1 MKTAFR
7 IIVIVLLI
15 LIFLVVLRN
24 NKNSVQYAM
33 DNAEKSIDSIPVRI
47 FELKA
52 DSTNLVLETVGK
64 VKSDD
69 EVYVVSQTPGE
80 IKKVVAKIGD
90 RVKKGD
96 VIALIDD
103 FFAFQEYNITRMA
116 RDQFKKDF
124 DRYSDLAKV
133 EAVTQQQL
141 EQLKLQLEGAETKMN
156 SLYKRLNDY
165 VIKAPLDGVINQI
178 FVSRGN
184 ATGLGTPIC
193 EIVGGSSVKIEARI
207 NPDQAKSLKVGV
219 KASVINDFGHGENFN
234 AYLSE
239 IGEKAGKFG
248 GVAAIFKMSADEK
261 RIPESGSLVNIK
273 ISVHGEPKLLLP
285 RKALSYIEGKMGLF
299 VLKQDKTVEFSP
311 VRYIDFDDTY
321 IALLDMNLSHKQIVV
336 EGNYMLKSGDLVK
349 VVL

>member
-7 IIVIVLLI
+7 IIVILMLV

-24 NKNSVQYAM
+24 NKNAVKFEVA
-33 DNAEKSIDSIPVRI
+33 NAEIAIDSIPVRV
-47 FELKA
+47 FDLKP
-52 DSTNLVLETVGK
+52 DSTSLILETVGK
-64 VKSDD
+64 VKSAD

-80 IKKVVAKIGD
+80 IKKVIVKIGD

-96 VIALIDD
+96 VIAQIDD
-103 FFAFQEYNITRMA
+103 FYALQEYDIA
-116 RDQFKKDF
+116 KKAHDQIQKDF
-124 DRYSDLAKV
+124 ERYTDLAKV

-141 EQLKLQLEGAETKMN
+141 EQLTLQLEGAATKMN

-165 VIKAPLDGVINQI
+165 IIKAPLDGVINQV

-184 ATGLGTPIC
+184 ATGLGTPVC

-207 NPDQAKSLKVGV
+207 NPDQARDLKIGL
-219 KASVINDFGHGENFN
+219 KASVITDFGHGENYN
-234 AYLSE
+234 AYLAE

-248 GVAAIFKMSADEK
+248 GVAAVFKIASDEK
-261 RIPESGSLVNIK
+261 KFPESGSLVNIQLP
-273 ISVHGEPKLLLP
+273 ITGEPKLLLP
-285 RKALSYIEGKMGLF
+285 RKALIYSEGKMGLF

-311 VRYIDFDDTY
+311 IKYIDFDDTY
-321 IALLDMNLSHKQIVV
+321 ITLTDMKLNHKQIVV
-336 EGNYMLKSGDLVK
+336 EGNYMLKTGDLVK